1 MASVTYDDGD
11 ERRAEGPPGWV
22 WALGFFVACPVL
34 LGLPLGWY
42 RAGAAALLPEPAGL
56 VLWPLQWLL
65 SWWIAEA
72 LFRLFRTGLAP
83 LTRRMWPA
91 LTLAAIGNAL
101 IASFYAVPYFNLFA
115 ALSGAE
121 VQLPG
126 PPEGRNILDPAYLWV
141 LAQATAPGALVWMG
155 LRALYERLRPQPALR
170 RPPTGAAPAPSPV
183 PASAPACPEP
193 PVVLRARAEG
203 LEPDDTVI
211 AVTAEDHY
219 VRVHGRRRSVLIG
232 YRFGDAIAEL
242 EPLGGVQTHRSAWVR
257 TCEIAGLERAGSR
270 RLVRLANG
278 QTLPLSE
285 GRHALVL
292 MALGQGRPQTAP

>member
-1 MASVTYDDGD
+1 MASVAYHEDDRLQSD
-11 ERRAEGPPGWV
+11 GPPGWV

-42 RAGAAALLPEPAGL
+42 KAGAAALLPEPAGL

-72 LFRLFRTGLAP
+72 LFRLFRTALAP
-83 LTRRMWPA
+83 LTRRMWPS
-91 LTLAAIGNAL
+91 LTLAAVGNAL

-115 ALSGAE
+115 MLFGADTR
-121 VQLPG
+121 LPG

-155 LRALYERLRPQPALR
+155 LRALYERLRPPPAAG
-170 RPPTGAAPAPSPV
+170 RPVAAATPPSV
-183 PASAPACPEP
+183 SASVAVEP
-193 PVVLRARAEG
+193 PVGARSRAQG
-203 LEPDDTVI
+203 LDPDDPVI

-232 YRFGDAIAEL
+232 YRFCDAIAEL

-257 TCEIAGLERAGSR
+257 VQEITGIERAGSR
-270 RLVRLANG
+270 RLVRMANG

-292 MALGQGRPQTAP
+292 MALDQAAQPA

>member
-1 MASVTYDDGD
+1 MASVTYEDGD
-11 ERRAEGPPGWV
+11 GGRSEGPPSWV
-22 WALGFFVACPVL
+22 WALGFFFACPVL

-72 LFRLFRTGLAP
+72 LFRLFRTALAP
-83 LTRRMWPA
+83 VTRRMWPS

-115 ALSGAE
+115 ALSGAQVE
-121 VQLPG
+121 LPG
-126 PPEGRNILDPAYLWV
+126 PPEGRNILDPDYLWV

-155 LRALYERLRPQPALR
+155 LRALYERLRPRPTVR
-170 RPPTGAAPAPSPV
+170 RTGASPAATPG
-183 PASAPACPEP
+183 PAAMPPDP
-193 PVVLRARAEG
+193 PVVARARAEG
-203 LEPDDTVI
+203 LDPDDPVI

-242 EPLGGVQTHRSAWVR
+242 ELMGGVQTHRSAWVR
-257 TCEIAGLERAGSR
+257 IAEIAGVERAGSR

-292 MALGQGRPQTAP
+292 MALEQGRRAA